1 MKPTGAVLKVGV
13 FATSTGTVPADA
25 IADAGTAAV
34 TVFMST
40 KVVGSAEPLNSTT
53 EDEVKNEPLTVSVN
67 PGPPAFALLGEM
79 ELMTI
84 VDTRNG
90 ELFELTFRLT
100 TLTWRNWSTCR
111 KEAGTR
117 AVNVVEA
124 TNLVG
129 NGLAFI
135 STTEL
140 ETNPSP
146 VTVRV
151 NAGLP
156 AWTDSGDRLP
166 TNGGPEGPPPQ
177 PANQPSQ
184 MSPAAAR
191 ATACF

>member
-1 MKPTGAVLKVGV
+1 VKPTWEVLKAGP
-13 FATSTGTVPADA
+13 FATSTGTVPADV

-34 TVFMST
+34 TVFGST

-53 EDEVKNEPLTVSVN
+53 EDDLKNEPTTVSVKA
-67 PGPPAFALLGEM
+67 GPPAFALLGER

-84 VDTRNG
+84 VDTVNG
-90 ELFELTFRLT
+90 ELFELFEGLT
-100 TLTWRNWSTCR
+100 TLTWRICGTSR
-111 KEAGTR
+111 KEASTE

-135 STTEL
+135 STTEW
-140 ETNPSP
+140 EPNPSP

-151 NAGLP
+151 KVGLP
-156 AWTDSGDRLP
+156 ALTDSGVSFP
-166 TNGGPEGPPPQ
+166 TNGGAEDPPQ
-177 PANQPSQ
+177 PANEPSR
-184 MSPAAAR
+184 MSPTAAR

>member
-1 MKPTGAVLKVGV
+1 MKETGSVLKAGP
-13 FATSTGTVPADA
+13 FATSTWAVPGDA
-25 IADAGTAAV
+25 MADAGTAAV
-34 TVFMST
+34 TVFTLT
-40 KVVGSAEPLNSTT
+40 KVVGSAEPLNSTM
-53 EDEVKNEPLTVSVN
+53 EDELKNEPPTVSVKA
-67 PGPPAFALLGEM
+67 GPPAFALLGDR
-79 ELMTI
+79 ELMMI

-90 ELFELTFRLT
+90 ELFELLDELT
-100 TLTWRNWSTCR
+100 TVTWRNCGVCT
-111 KEAGTR
+111 KEAGTE

-156 AWTDSGDRLP
+156 AWTESGLRLP

-184 MSPAAAR
+184 ISPAAATV
-191 ATACF
+191 TACF

>member
-1 MKPTGAVLKVGV
+1 MKPTGAVLKEGV
-13 FATSTGTVPADA
+13 FATSTWALPGDA

-34 TVFMST
+34 TVFGST

-53 EDEVKNEPLTVSVN
+53 EDEVKNEPPTVSVKA
-67 PGPPAFALLGEM
+67 GPPAFALLGER

-90 ELFELTFRLT
+90 ELFDPTFDGLT
-100 TLTWRNWSTCR
+100 TLTWRNCGVCT
-111 KEAGTR
+111 KEAGTV
-117 AVNVVEA
+117 AVNVVEP

-156 AWTDSGDRLP
+156 AWTDSGLRLP
-166 TNGGPEGPPPQ
+166 TNGGTEEPPQ
-177 PANQPSQ
+177 PANEPSR
-184 MSPAAAR
+184 MSPTAAR
-191 ATACF
+191 TTAYF

>member
-1 MKPTGAVLKVGV
+1 MKPTGAVLKADV

-34 TVFMST
+34 TVFGST

-53 EDEVKNEPLTVSVN
+53 EDEVKNEPTTVSVKA
-67 PGPPAFALLGEM
+67 GPPAFALLGER

-90 ELFELTFRLT
+90 ELFEPTLCGLT
-100 TLTWRNWSTCR
+100 TLTWRNCGTST
-111 KEAGTR
+111 KEAGTV

-135 STTEL
+135 STTEP

-156 AWTDSGDRLP
+156 AVTDSGDSFP
-166 TNGGPEGPPPQ
+166 TNGGTEEPPQ
-177 PANQPSQ
+177 PANEPSR
-184 MSPAAAR
+184 MSPTAAR
-191 ATACF
+191 AKACF

>member
-1 MKPTGAVLKVGV
+1 M
-13 FATSTGTVPADA
+13 
-25 IADAGTAAV
+25 ADAGTAAV
-34 TVFMST
+34 TVFGST

-53 EDEVKNEPLTVSVN
+53 EDVLKNEPPTVSVK
-67 PGPPAFALLGEM
+67 PGPPSFALLGDR

-90 ELFELTFRLT
+90 ELFELPFRLT
-100 TLTWRNWSTCR
+100 TLTWRNCGTCR
-111 KEAGTR
+111 KEAGTW

-124 TNLVG
+124 TNVVG

-140 ETNPSP
+140 EPNPSP

-156 AWTDSGDRLP
+156 AWTDSGLRLP
-166 TNGGPEGPPPQ
+166 TNGGAEGPPPQ
-177 PANQPSQ
+177 PANQPSE

-191 ATACF
+191 ATACL